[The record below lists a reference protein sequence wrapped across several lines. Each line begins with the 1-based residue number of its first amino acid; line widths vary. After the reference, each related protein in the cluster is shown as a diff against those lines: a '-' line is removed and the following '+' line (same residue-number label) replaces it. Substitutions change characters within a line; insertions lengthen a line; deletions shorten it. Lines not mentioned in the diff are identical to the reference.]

1 MQGIAYI
8 ISITKEVRF
17 YERPLKLASLLM
29 ILALA
34 VRMDYRNWKIS
45 NHLILAGISA
55 GVVFLLRDISVQNT
69 ADFLGGLLLPVLIC
83 WIPFRMHA
91 IGAGDIKLFSV
102 IGCING
108 SREVLYCIIFSF
120 LAAAGISL
128 GRLLS
133 QKQLWTSLTGCVQ
146 YFYQILSQQKIMPYP
161 GREEPGHRI
170 HFSMSILLG
179 FVACMGVNM
188 CGIII

>member
-1 MQGIAYI
+1 
-8 ISITKEVRF
+8 
-17 YERPLKLASLLM
+17 
-29 ILALA
+29 
-34 VRMDYRNWKIS
+34 MDWRNWKIA
-45 NHLILAGISA
+45 NRLIFAGVFA
-55 GVVFLLRDISVQNT
+55 GVVFWLRDISIKNL
-69 ADFLGGLLLPVLIC
+69 ADFLGGFLLPILIC

-108 SREVLYCIIFSF
+108 SREILYCIVFSF

-133 QKQLWTSLTGCVQ
+133 QKQLWTSLAGCVQ
-146 YFYQILSQQKIMPYP
+146 YFYQILSQQKIVPYP
-161 GREEPGHRI
+161 GREEKGHKI
-170 HFSMSILLG
+170 HFSLSILLG
-179 FVACMGVNM
+179 FVACVGVNM